1 MYPILKSLQHR
12 KAIVES
18 RIEEEQA
25 RPAPDHLK
33 LSALKR
39 LKLKFRDQIEFIER
53 MDRFGKAIVVPV
65 IRRKSFRS
73 LIAAR
78 T

>member
-1 MYPILKSLQHR
+1 MYPILKSLHHR
-12 KAIVES
+12 KANIQA

-25 RPAPDHLK
+25 RPVPDHLR

-53 MDRFGKAIVVPV
+53 MDRFGNSVAVPV
-65 IRRKSFRS
+65 IRKRSFRP
-73 LIAAR
+73 LAQ